1 MESPFKRHRDVILGH
16 YSTAHHL
23 RMCVMSLWN
32 GNDYPFKLHCIG
44 GMDQRHYAIFQEM
57 LESYR
62 RHGEGDPEFMALA
75 YEVRERMKAEATA
88 EKAWP
93 ADDWSDS

>member
-16 YSTAHHL
+16 YSTAHRL

-75 YEVRERMKAEATA
+75 NEVRECLKAEAAVEHTGL
-88 EKAWP
+88 

>member
-1 MESPFKRHRDVILGH
+1 MESPFNRHRDVIFGH
-16 YSTAHHL
+16 YSTARRL

-32 GNDYPFKLHCIG
+32 GDDYPFKLHWIG
-44 GMDQRHYAIFQEM
+44 GMDQKHYAIFQEM

-62 RHGEGDPEFMALA
+62 RHGESDPEFMALA
-75 YEVRERMKAEATA
+75 NEVRARLKAEAAA
-88 EKAWP
+88 EQAGL

>member
-1 MESPFKRHRDVILGH
+1 MKSPFKRHRDVILGY
-16 YSTAHHL
+16 YSTAHRL

-32 GNDYPFKLHCIG
+32 GDDYPFKLHWIG

-75 YEVRERMKAEATA
+75 NEVRERLKAEAAA
-88 EKAWP
+88 EQARL